1 MAYRGSAAI
10 GWMVVAS
17 STGLRIG
24 TEAKASLK
32 ALRRSLAQAGFALPG
47 SVAVRSYRCGKVN
60 CACHGNPPR
69 LHGPYIQWSRSV
81 GGRTVHRRLSEDQLA
96 DYQLLFDNARRLKE
110 MVAELE
116 ALTLGIVEGDD
127 RWERR

>member
-1 MAYRGSAAI
+1 MAYRGLVAI
-10 GWMVVAS
+10 GWTLVAS

-24 TEAKASLK
+24 AEARKTLT

-47 SVAVRSYRCGKVN
+47 SVAVRSYRCGKGN
-60 CACHGNPPR
+60 CACHGDPPR

-81 GGRTVHRRLSEDQLA
+81 GGRTVHRRLSEEQLA
-96 DYQLLFDNARRLKE
+96 DYQIFFDNARRLKE

-116 ALTLGIVEGDD
+116 TLTLALVEDDD
-127 RWERR
+127 RWPRR